1 MDRGAEAANLLHI
14 PSDLCR
20 QTDLLSAAARTG
32 RPVSIE
38 KGRFLAPWDAVH
50 ILEKVSSVGNWNVML
65 TECGSSFGCDRRVVD
80 FPGFE
85 VMREAGFPFLFD
97 ASRSL
102 EKPILDTRSCSGLVG
117 CLAEASLAMGV
128 DGISLV
134 VHDGASEGVRGVAS
148 SPIDD
153 LSRRLRRLKEI
164 ERVVK
169 TI

>member
-1 MDRGAEAANLLHI
+1 
-14 PSDLCR
+14 
-20 QTDLLSAAARTG
+20 
-32 RPVSIE
+32 VSIE
-38 KGRFLAPWDAVH
+38 KGPFLAPWDAVH
-50 ILEKVSSVGNWNVML
+50 ILENVSSAGNWNVML
-65 TECGSSFGCDRRVVD
+65 TECGSSFGYDRRVVD

-85 VMREAGFPFLFD
+85 VMRETGFPLLFD

-102 EKPILDTRSCSGLVG
+102 ETPIRDARSESGLVG
-117 CLAEASLAMGV
+117 SLAEAALAVGV

-134 VHDGASEGVRGVAS
+134 VHDGASEEVRGVAS